1 MTSTNER
8 KKQLTSSAGRKKR
21 RYETR
26 NKLTQRLNERKLKD
40 IKKIR
45 KNVKRDKRGKVIDT
59 KPKQISNI
67 GKNADFGQRAAKL
80 KQSMG
85 GIGSMKDYK
94 KSEKVAFKQADKFKK
109 KQAKEKLK
117 IKKDKERK
125 ANTGGNTG
133 GGSIRTRNTPD
144 GYVRVKGGRMVSTR
158 TAKGKHALNKLK
170 AKKRAQEA
178 AKRRLGK

>member
-1 MTSTNER
+1 M
-8 KKQLTSSAGRKKR
+8 TSSAGRKKR
-21 RYETR
+21 RYDNL
-26 NKLTQRLNERKLKD
+26 NKITQKANQRKLKE
-40 IKKIR
+40 IKKVR
-45 KNVKRDKRGKVIDT
+45 KNVQRDSRGKVIDT
-59 KPKQISNI
+59 SPKQISNI
-67 GKNADFGQRAAKL
+67 GKNADFGQRAAQL

-94 KSEKVAFKQADKFKK
+94 KTEKLAFKKADKFKK

-125 ANTGGNTG
+125 ANS
-133 GGSIRTRNTPD
+133 GSGSTRKNTPT
-144 GYVRVKGGRMVSTR
+144 GYVRVKGGRLVSTR
-158 TAKGKHALNKLK
+158 TAKGKHAMNKLK

>member
-1 MTSTNER
+1 M
-8 KKQLTSSAGRKKR
+8 TSSAGRKKR

-26 NKLTQRLNERKLKD
+26 NKLTQRLNERKLKE
-40 IKKIR
+40 IKKVR

-67 GKNADFGQRAAKL
+67 GANADFGQRAAKL

-85 GIGSMKDYK
+85 GIGSMKNYK
-94 KSEKVAFKQADKFKK
+94 KTEQKAFKEAEKFKK

-125 ANTGGNTG
+125 ANTGG
-133 GGSIRTRNTPD
+133 GSTRTRSSTPT
-144 GYVRVKGGRMVSTR
+144 GYVRVKGRLVSTR
-158 TAKGKHALNKLK
+158 TAQGKHAMNKLK